1 MNVVK
6 DMKPILVVDDEAIVR
21 ESIIDWLREIGY
33 RAEPAE
39 SGEQALLMIALRE
52 FSLLILDYRLPGK
65 SGVEVLR
72 AARVDNPGT
81 KAIIITAFPSAALN
95 KELKDMGALG
105 DLLVKPLATEDL
117 EKLVMRKLSEPNGR
131 GIQRRPAAR

>member
-1 MNVVK
+1 MDTLK
-6 DMKPILVVDDEAIVR
+6 GMKPILVVDDESIVR

-39 SGEQALLMIALRE
+39 TGEEALDMIAARD

-72 AARVDNPGT
+72 AAKASKPET
-81 KAIIITAFPSAALN
+81 KAIVITAFPSSALN
-95 KELKDMGALG
+95 RELRDLGAIG
-105 DLLVKPLATEDL
+105 DLLVKPVATDDL
-117 EKLVMRKLSEPNGR
+117 EKLVMRKLSEVDAAGTQGR
-131 GIQRRPAAR
+131 RVDR

>member
-1 MNVVK
+1 MDIVK
-6 DMKPILVVDDEAIVR
+6 GMKPILVVDDESIVR

-39 SGEQALLMIALRE
+39 SGEQALDMIAVRD

-65 SGVEVLR
+65 SGVDVLR
-72 AARVDNPGT
+72 AAKANNPGT
-81 KAIIITAFPSAALN
+81 KAIIITAFPSSALN
-95 KELKDMGALG
+95 KELRNMGALG

-117 EKLVMRKLSEPNGR
+117 EKLVMRKLSEANSQ
-131 GIQRRPAAR
+131 GIERRPAAR